1 MGRPAGDEGDRSRQ
15 RRRDRSREGAART
28 RVRGDRAVLMG
39 LVDGAVPEGGRVLM
53 ELGELARTAG
63 ADVLAEVIQN
73 RDAPDG
79 RTFLGRGRAAEL
91 ATTVRELGANVILCD
106 KDLSPAQ
113 VRNLE
118 ALCDVRVID
127 RSELILDI
135 FATHARSLQARLQ
148 VELAQLQY
156 LAPRLKRMWTHLS
169 RITGSGG
176 IGSRGPGEKQ
186 IEVDRRVIGRR
197 MTDLRERLRDIAAR
211 QERVIASRA
220 GVPMI
225 SLVGYTNAGK
235 STLMNALTGADAYV
249 ADQLFATLDTRT
261 RRWDVGGVVPAL
273 LSDTVG
279 FIRDLPH
286 HLVAS
291 FHATLAEVKAAD
303 LLLHVVDASNPEA
316 PLHVA
321 TVRDVL
327 RSIGA
332 GSVPE
337 LLVLN
342 KIDGVTDPV
351 ERQILERRFPE
362 GVAASALGRATCSD
376 VEAAVRARLEED
388 RVTMDLVVPL
398 SDGRTLAA
406 LERDA
411 DVLSR
416 AYTGGAA
423 RLQVRLPRHLGPL
436 YAALAAGASPPAGEG
451 GSS

>member
-1 MGRPAGDEGDRSRQ
+1 MVRAAGDEGDRSRQ
-15 RRRDRSREGAART
+15 RRRDRLREGAART

-39 LVDGAVPEGGRVLM
+39 LVDGAVPEGGRVLV

-63 ADVLAEVIQN
+63 AEVLAEVVQN
-73 RDAPDG
+73 RDGPDG

-169 RITGSGG
+169 RITGGGG

-211 QERVIASRA
+211 QERVIASRV
-220 GVPMI
+220 GIPMI

-235 STLMNALTGADAYV
+235 STLMNALTDADAYV

-261 RRWDVGGVVPAL
+261 RRWDVGGVVQVL

-303 LLLHVVDASNPEA
+303 LLLHVVDASNAEA

-327 RSIGA
+327 QSIGA
-332 GSVPE
+332 GAVPE

-342 KIDGVTDPV
+342 KIDAVTDPV
-351 ERQILERRFPE
+351 ERQIIERRFPE

-376 VEAAVRARLEED
+376 VEAAVRARLERD

-398 SDGRTLAA
+398 SDGRILAT

-411 DVLSR
+411 EVLSR
-416 AYTGGAA
+416 AYTGGEA
-423 RLQVRLPRHLGPL
+423 RLQVRLPRHLGPI
-436 YAALAAGASPPAGEG
+436 YAPFASGASPPAGEG